1 MIKLQTFDNFLKP
14 LRFFRPWI
22 KSRSGR
28 EWRRGLSLFSAKMT
42 ALANTRALHIL
53 TSDNFSFSSRP
64 RLRIKGLHY
73 STIASIC
80 TWKTTVLL
88 TYREA
93 KGKNQ
98 QWGKQNIHFLWVA
111 GKRNLQYYVTVL
123 STMRHA
129 IYTHG
134 CIYIQI
140 FEWHRPIRKYLWADT
155 WKRFFQNIWNHI
167 FQWKV
172 LKYQGISLIWE
183 RAEHSS
189 SRLGV

>member
-111 GKRNLQYYVTVL
+111 GKRNLQYYRTEHNETCNIHPCMYICKFL
-123 STMRHA
+123 SGTGQSENISELIHEKD
-129 IYTHG
+129 
-134 CIYIQI
+134 CFKI
-140 FEWHRPIRKYLWADT
+140 FEIIYFSEKC
-155 WKRFFQNIWNHI
+155 
-167 FQWKV
+167 
-172 LKYQGISLIWE
+172 
-183 RAEHSS
+183 
-189 SRLGV
+189 